1 MTRASWWRLFGRG
14 GSGDGPA
21 GNKLPQ
27 DASVV
32 PGPGDAG
39 AVADAGAVR
48 QQSTRVA
55 ARGEGSLGVGG
66 HMRGNAVGD
75 GSSVTYIGRQTVVQA
90 PREGTSVPADVRRA
104 MGRDKVAGALGAGE
118 LREAVA
124 AWRPGAAVPAA
135 VSFAQL
141 LHWRREL
148 DAEERP
154 CAASDR
160 VACAVAGLMEC
171 AVTAEFLADLLPGAL
186 TSERLSAAARLAG
199 LPPGVPGADPLR
211 DVLEYAVFEA
221 QPLAAA
227 PGAVL
232 ARVVAGLVCL
242 ARADRAD
249 TRLTEWAG
257 ARGLLVQLNDAID
270 EFTRPAPGL
279 RLVISLADVRKGSGG
294 EAEYWLTREG
304 RAIRTGEPVSLA
316 HDRTGVVEAIKRAL
330 AWAREHL
337 GADEPLEHVDVAAP
351 VSLLADLMDRAWALE
366 DEPAGT
372 FTLGARHSLLM
383 RWSGRLGPDP
393 SVPGVTDITDITEI
407 NDAARKALG
416 EMSCRAEPVAWLDPG
431 VFRPEAEKLLRHQ
444 LATGRLGPA
453 IGFDENSPLDR
464 ALTTLLP
471 YAPIVVWPRPGAPA
485 LDDVFRA
492 RVRTYWHRQP
502 RDFADA
508 YRKHE
513 SSHIPD
519 TCLCDLHAVSHDE
532 TWLNFCWTITSRT
545 VSAPKETW

>member
-14 GSGDGPA
+14 GSGGGPA
-21 GNKLPQ
+21 GGERPESG
-27 DASVV
+27 AVV
-32 PGPGDAG
+32 ADPGEAPAVTGAG
-39 AVADAGAVR
+39 AGLPGSR
-48 QQSTRVA
+48 IA
-55 ARGEGSLGVGG
+55 ARGEGAVGVGG
-66 HMRGNAVGD
+66 HMQGNALGD
-75 GSSVTYIGRQTVVQA
+75 GSRVTYIGRQTVVQVLRDGSSVAA
-90 PREGTSVPADVRRA
+90 PDVRRA
-104 MGRDKVAGALGAGE
+104 MGRDDVAGAVGSDE
-118 LREAVA
+118 LREALA
-124 AWRPGAAVPAA
+124 DWRPGTAVPAA
-135 VSFAQL
+135 VSFARLVRWQ
-141 LHWRREL
+141 REL
-148 DAEERP
+148 AAEERP
-154 CAASDR
+154 SAAADR
-160 VACAVAGLMEC
+160 MACAVAGLMEC
-171 AVTAEFLADLLPGAL
+171 AVTAEFLAGLLPGAL

-199 LPPGVPGADPLR
+199 LPPGVLGADPLR
-211 DVLEYAVFEA
+211 DLLEYAVFEA
-221 QPLAAA
+221 QPLTAA
-227 PGAVL
+227 PGAAL
-232 ARVVAGLVCL
+232 ARVVAALVCL

-294 EAEYWLTREG
+294 EAEYWLTRDG
-304 RAIRTGEPVSLA
+304 RAIRTGEPVSLPHERA
-316 HDRTGVVEAIKRAL
+316 GVVEAVRRAL
-330 AWAREHL
+330 AWARGHL

-366 DEPAGT
+366 DESVGT
-372 FTLGARHSLLM
+372 FTLGARHSVLM

-393 SVPGVTDITDITEI
+393 SVPDVADITEI
-407 NDAARKALG
+407 NDAARKALQ
-416 EMSCRAEPVAWLDPG
+416 EMSCRGEPVTWLDRE
-431 VFRPEAEKLLRHQ
+431 VFRPEAERLLRHE

-453 IGFDENSPLDR
+453 IGFGEASPLDR

-485 LDDVFRA
+485 LDDAFRA

-508 YRKHE
+508 YRKHA
-513 SSHIPD
+513 SSHTPD